1 MEDDLPEKYVK
12 LVLLGDSS
20 VGKTSL
26 AIKFCHEEFGRQYYP
41 TAGVDFFL
49 KRTVLQ
55 GNRLVRAVVWDL
67 GGESIDASMFQNYL
81 YGTQALLLMFD
92 ITNLTSFN
100 RLTEWMNAATSFV
113 FGKPPL
119 IALIANKC
127 DMEHQRA
134 VTVEKQMK
142 FVNEHGIQ
150 STHSV
155 SARTGENVTLSFQ
168 RILAELLGLRLSRAD
183 QEEQLSVVK
192 AEILAANHN
201 QAYAGMQTP
210 SSTVCSLQ

>member
-1 MEDDLPEKYVK
+1 MEDDLPEKCVK

-20 VGKTSL
+20 VGK
-26 AIKFCHEEFGRQYYP
+26 
-41 TAGVDFFL
+41 
-49 KRTVLQ
+49 
-55 GNRLVRAVVWDL
+55 GNRLVRAVVWDV
-67 GGESIDASMFQNYL
+67 GGESLDTTMFQNYL
-81 YGTQALLLMFD
+81 YGTQAILLIFD

-100 RLTEWMNAATSFV
+100 HLMEWLNAASSFV

-119 IALIANKC
+119 VTLIANKC

-134 VTVEKQMK
+134 VSLEKQMR
-142 FVNEHGIQ
+142 FVNELGIH

-155 SARTGENVTLSFQ
+155 SARTGENVTLAFQ
-168 RILAELLGLRLSRAD
+168 RILAELLGLRLSRVD

-201 QAYAGMQTP
+201 QAYAGLQTP
-210 SSTVCSLQ
+210 PSTICSLQ